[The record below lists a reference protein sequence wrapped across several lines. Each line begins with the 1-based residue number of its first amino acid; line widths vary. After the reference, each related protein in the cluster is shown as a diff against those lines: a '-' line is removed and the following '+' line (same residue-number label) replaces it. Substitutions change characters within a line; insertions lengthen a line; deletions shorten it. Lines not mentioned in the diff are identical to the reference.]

1 MNGSVQNKKL
11 RTAVIGAGKM
21 GTIHAK
27 VYDQLPESDLVAVVD
42 IDAAKAQRL
51 ADQYNCSATT
61 DCAEIVDKVDAVTIA
76 TPTVTHLKLAK
87 IFIKKKIAVL
97 IEKPLAANV
106 REGRK
111 IVALAKK
118 YGTVVAVGH
127 SERCNPVAQAMKRLD
142 IQPKFIEANRI
153 SPYPFRSTDVG
164 VVLDVMIHD
173 IDIILSL
180 AASKIKK
187 VDAVGV
193 NVVEDKEDI
202 CNARIVFDNG
212 CISNIT
218 ASRLALKTERRVRVF
233 SRQAYLSVDYLKKSG
248 IGDTVFFGPELE
260 FFLFNDVRF
269 DSNQNESYY
278 FIDSREGDW
287 NTGKA
292 ENPNLGYK
300 IRYKEGYFPVP
311 PSDTLQDIRSE
322 IMLTLINT
330 GVNIEVHHH
339 EVATAGQCEIDMK
352 YDTLVKMGDSM
363 LMNLD
368 VHQHAV
374 AHLHEGVVLHADV

>member
-1 MNGSVQNKKL
+1 MIEAVNNTKL

-21 GTIHAK
+21 GAIHAK
-27 VYDQLPESDLVAVVD
+27 VYNQLPESELVAVVD
-42 IDAAKAQRL
+42 VDSTKAQRL
-51 ADQYNCSATT
+51 AEKYNCLATT
-61 DCAEIVDKVDAVTIA
+61 DCTEIMDKVDAVTIA

-87 IFIKKKIAVL
+87 IFIKKHIAVL
-97 IEKPLAANV
+97 IEKPLATNV

-118 YGTVVAVGH
+118 HGTVVAVGH

-202 CNARIVFDNG
+202 CNARIVFENG

-218 ASRLALKTERRVRVF
+218 ASRLALKTERKVRVF
-233 SRQAYLSVDYLKKSG
+233 SRQAYLSVDYFKKTG
-248 IGDTVFFGPELE
+248 IIIKADPNINVVKWIQGHKEAGDFDMTKVNWPDLLHIEQLNVDDKEPIRLEQEAFLQAVTDRECTPEVSAQEGLAALE
-260 FFLFNDVRF
+260 CA
-269 DSNQNESYY
+269 Q
-278 FIDSREGDW
+278 
-287 NTGKA
+287 
-292 ENPNLGYK
+292 K
-300 IRYKEGYFPVP
+300 ILASVKKHKWKEKIGT
-311 PSDTLQDIRSE
+311 DT
-322 IMLTLINT
+322 
-330 GVNIEVHHH
+330 
-339 EVATAGQCEIDMK
+339 
-352 YDTLVKMGDSM
+352 
-363 LMNLD
+363 
-368 VHQHAV
+368 
-374 AHLHEGVVLHADV
+374 